1 MQITKIEQ
9 QKKNTSRYSIY
20 VDGEFAVGVHESVFF
35 SANLHVRDEITSEQI
50 ADFERQDAV
59 LRAKE
64 AAFNLLKFRQRST
77 AELRFR
83 LARKDFEPAVV
94 EQVIDGFCA
103 KGYLDDEKFAREF
116 AKDQLTRKN
125 IGPLRL
131 RSELTKKQVP
141 KPIIENVL
149 SEIYTKYDPYHLA
162 EQAADKKLAKE
173 KSGDYQT
180 VYRRVS
186 NYLVRRGFSWEIISD
201 ILEKKLNR

>member
-1 MQITKIEQ
+1 MHITKIEQ

-20 VDGEFAVGVHESVFF
+20 VDGEFAVGVHESIFF
-35 SANLHVRDEITSEQI
+35 SANLHVRDEITPEQI
-50 ADFERQDAV
+50 ADFEKQDAV

-64 AAFNLLKFRQRST
+64 SAFNLLKFRQRSK

-83 LARKDFEPAVV
+83 LARKEFDSAVV
-94 EQVIDGFCA
+94 EQVIDEFCT
-103 KGYLDDEKFAREF
+103 KGYLNDEKFAREF
-116 AKDQLTRKN
+116 AEDQLTRKS

-141 KPIIENVL
+141 KTIIENVL
-149 SEIYTKYDPYHLA
+149 SDIYNKYDPYKLA

-173 KSGDYQT
+173 KTGDYET

-186 NYLVRRGFSWEIISD
+186 NYLARRGFSWEIISD